1 MRDANHLSVMSYL
14 YPFKSICTLDFTR
27 YDGPV
32 TSKQEVKRF
41 QRMNLSNFQNTQIT
55 KSVKASKSV
64 KLRLKTNKSKLTL
77 ALIIVTSVITQGN
90 TYAIAAKPSSD
101 HYKLYLHSKIV
112 NYKQF
117 ICAVEV
123 AHRESRWN
131 WRSTNGNHFG
141 LFQMENPKVKHMNA
155 YTQIDWWLRYIDKRY
170 QSKPCLSL
178 EHLKRKGW
186 Q

>member
-1 MRDANHLSVMSYL
+1 MRDTNHKSVMSYL
-14 YPFKSICTLDFTR
+14 YLFKSICTLDFTR

-41 QRMNLSNFQNTQIT
+41 QRMNLSNFQNRQIN
-55 KSVKASKSV
+55 KSVKADKSIW
-64 KLRLKTNKSKLTL
+64 LRLKTNRKKSAVVLIVATL
-77 ALIIVTSVITQGN
+77 VITQGN
-90 TYAIAAKPSSD
+90 TYASASTNSD
-101 HYKLYLHSKIV
+101 HYKLYLHSKII
-112 NYKQF
+112 NYNQF

-141 LFQMENPKVKHMNA
+141 LFQMENRKVKYMNA